1 MKILIMSTFNCNN
14 NGLSMCDCQCATGL
28 HRGTPLTFED
38 GTIERMTG
46 EITGEGRKAPEGTW
60 VLGGGI
66 ELPCS
71 YFIYGNRKKK
81 ADVRGKLRKAERSL
95 YGIWTTATNKLAT
108 ESGTEIK
115 FSCDFDGIRFI
126 EILLK
131 NRCCNWFIIINT
143 VCR

>member
-1 MKILIMSTFNCNN
+1 
-14 NGLSMCDCQCATGL
+14 MCYGAAQRYPINVRATGL
-28 HRGTPLTFED
+28 QQSHLLRTRPLRRHYPRSTLSQIICPMLKD

-46 EITGEGRKAPEGTW
+46 EITGEERKAPEGTW

-95 YGIWTTATNKLAT
+95 YGI
-108 ESGTEIK
+108 
-115 FSCDFDGIRFI
+115 
-126 EILLK
+126 
-131 NRCCNWFIIINT
+131 
-143 VCR
+143 